1 MSLNVSLTAVRTMK
15 VIVFD
20 ETITHRFKTMA
31 DEVGIYFYLWRPDVI
46 GIKTAGELI
55 KPLKRGLKKLI
66 DDPDYYKQ
74 FDPPDDWGN
83 YNDLV
88 IWLEKYIQACEKN
101 PDAVIWVSR

>member
-15 VIVFD
+15 VIVFN
-20 ETITHRFKTMA
+20 ETITHNLKKMA
-31 DEVGIYFYLWRPDVI
+31 YKADISCYLWEPDEN

-66 DDPDYYKQ
+66 DDPVYYKQ
-74 FDPPDDWGN
+74 FNPPNGWGN

-88 IWLEKYIQACEKN
+88 IWLEKYIQACEDN
-101 PDAVIWVSR
+101 PDAEIAVRM